1 MFVLSR
7 LVIKTM
13 WDIYSIYPLFLK
25 PFISSIVNCFKDS
38 NQFIFIQL
46 KHKTPF
52 MNQIL
57 DKTTTYVSYFTQ
69 MFETKKGEKR
79 KNQDPY
85 ENAYQIENKEFNTEF
100 NEELNEDFNNT
111 PKKQKSINN
120 QSNEWV
126 ETIYR
131 INSSGSNEKIKNIP
145 TLNLYSEKH
154 NSIRELNK
162 ENLIKNNCSN
172 PSSPRINIRHQ
183 NNSHETLLRES
194 PRTIAFSG
202 IPKYYCGFC
211 SEELNPN
218 NPTVMGYDKTFCS
231 FICRTT
237 FSMKYLKPS
246 ER

>member
-7 LVIKTM
+7 LVIQTM
-13 WDIYSIYPLFLK
+13 WDIYSIYPLFVK
-25 PFISSIVNCFKDS
+25 PFISSILNCFKDS
-38 NQFIFIQL
+38 KQFIFIQL
-46 KHKTPF
+46 KQKTPF

-57 DKTTTYVSYFTQ
+57 DKSTAYISYFTQ

-79 KNQDPY
+79 KNQETY
-85 ENAYQIENKEFNTEF
+85 ANAYPHQITD
-100 NEELNEDFNNT
+100 NEDFNERL
-111 PKKQKSINN
+111 KKQKSIDKYEPIDKP
-120 QSNEWV
+120 SNEWV
-126 ETIYR
+126 DTINKF
-131 INSSGSNEKIKNIP
+131 NSLGSNEKIKNIP

-154 NSIRELNK
+154 NSFRELNK
-162 ENLIKNNCSN
+162 ENFSKNNCS
-172 PSSPRINIRHQ
+172 PVSPRINIRHQ

-202 IPKYYCGFC
+202 VPKYYCGFC

-237 FSMKYLKPS
+237 FSMKCLKHDQ
-246 ER
+246 R